1 PERVG
6 TTSGFPQG
14 FRYLLEAFL
23 GQGLVNPRGAHDG
36 SWCALARRARQFSI
50 AVALAFA
57 NVMLPLDN
65 ATSMSALRMRM
76 VSGRDTSSRCRIAS
90 RLRARR
96 AARPAVS
103 ETDILVCAFM

>member
-1 PERVG
+1 MRDERV
-6 TTSGFPQG
+6 SAVRGF
-14 FRYLLEAFL
+14 LEALRHL
-23 GQGLVNPRGAHDG
+23 GHALITQRLVSPVGCAVHDG

-57 NVMLPLDN
+57 NVVLPLDN

-90 RLRARR
+90 RLRALR
-96 AARPAVS
+96 
-103 ETDILVCAFM
+103 